1 VRERAGGTEA
11 RTGCGAA
18 AVRDHLRVSAHHAQ
32 LVGEAAHGAAPSRA
46 ALSTGQSGAGP
57 NGAGSSGTGPR
68 GAGPSGTGPSGAGS
82 SGTGPSGAAPSSTF
96 ARGLAVIVALAELG
110 EARAGE
116 LAAAAGIPL
125 STAYRYL
132 RTLREHELVA
142 EQAGVY
148 RCGALFSRARTPEQ
162 PYGQLVAT
170 AAPLMERLTALTGE
184 TVTLVVRVGVSHA
197 LCVHQTE
204 SPNAEHTAFRIGQTL
219 PLHAGAGER
228 VLLAFAPEDVIR
240 MVLVSELERYTDNTP
255 DRRELA
261 RKLAS
266 TRHSWITTSRS
277 EYVPGAIAVA
287 VPVALDGQ
295 VICSLTVSRPSS
307 RCDAAWQAR
316 VKPVLL
322 NAGRALEHLLRESAA
337 AQALR

>member
-1 VRERAGGTEA
+1 M
-11 RTGCGAA
+11 
-18 AVRDHLRVSAHHAQ
+18 Q
-32 LVGEAAHGAAPSRA
+32 
-46 ALSTGQSGAGP
+46 
-57 NGAGSSGTGPR
+57 
-68 GAGPSGTGPSGAGS
+68 
-82 SGTGPSGAAPSSTF
+82 TF
-96 ARGLAVIVALAELG
+96 ARGLAVLVALADRG

-116 LAAAAGIPL
+116 LATAAGVPV

-132 RTLREHELVA
+132 RVLREHELVA
-142 EQAGVY
+142 ESGGVY
-148 RCGALFSRARTPEQ
+148 RCGPLFTRAAAPERTYSE
-162 PYGQLVAT
+162 LVGT
-170 AAPLMERLTALTGE
+170 AAPLMQRLTALTGE
-184 TVTLVVRVGVSHA
+184 TVTLAVRIGVSHA

-228 VLLAFAPEDVIR
+228 VLLAFAPEEVIQ
-240 MVLVSELERYTDNTP
+240 MVLVGELERYTANTP
-255 DRRELA
+255 TRHELV

-287 VPVALDGQ
+287 VPVAVEGQ
-295 VICSLTVSRPSS
+295 VICSLTVSGPSA

-322 NAGRALEHLLRESAA
+322 NAGRALEHLLREAA
-337 AQALR
+337 APTAVAGTGELAPAPPGQPAP